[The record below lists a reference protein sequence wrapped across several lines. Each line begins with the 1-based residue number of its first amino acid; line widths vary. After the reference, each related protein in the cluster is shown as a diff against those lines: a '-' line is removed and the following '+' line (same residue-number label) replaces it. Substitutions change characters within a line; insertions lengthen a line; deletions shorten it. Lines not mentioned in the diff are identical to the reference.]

1 MVNNTTSQNS
11 LIKDQVQNML
21 VKPLQAAS
29 VMLGSGAKIF
39 DSAAPVKIPR
49 LDSSGT
55 VGFVGEGE
63 EIPDTYTASFSE
75 ISLMPS
81 DRKSIKAITRVTN
94 ELVRQSTTGVV
105 STLQTRLVEDVRH
118 ELDNALL
125 NGTGADKTI
134 TGLFNQPGTQTIPFD
149 LTDPDTFLDAM
160 ALATAAEV
168 NPTHW
173 MLNAED
179 FFTLR
184 KVKDNNGR
192 YLIQETLQEGVRYTL
207 FGVPVIVSNKIT
219 QGKGALL
226 DMKEVAIVRDINPQI
241 TILTERYATTDETG
255 IRVVTRF
262 DMGLIRPSGVIIL
275 DASGAGA

>member
-49 LDSSGT
+49 LDSSGP

-94 ELVRQSTTGVV
+94 ELVRQSATGVV

-149 LTDPDTFLDAM
+149 LSDPDTFLDAM

-173 MLNAED
+173 MLNATD
-179 FFTLR
+179 FFALR

-192 YLIQETLQEGVRYTL
+192 YLIQETLQEGVRYSL

-275 DASGAGA
+275 DASGVGA